1 MSRSRSRLHVDLT
14 RHVWRLGVAVALA
27 AAALALCG
35 AATAAP
41 PPVLTPPEVR
51 SAPGQFIVVAV
62 ANPVTGRPGAVG
74 GTAHGYGTGTNYRVS
89 ASAANTLREI
99 ARQYSLTPVSE
110 WPIEQLKMHCVLFRI
125 PPGTTRDAMI
135 ERLKADKR
143 VLIVQALNEFESAAT
158 APPVVPPVP
167 ASVAPDDPYARL
179 QSNVSALDIV
189 EAHNFSRGAGIR
201 VAIID
206 TGVDTHHPDLAGRTF
221 VTRNFIDN
229 DDASFRSDR
238 HGTQVAGLIAATS
251 DNGIGIVG
259 VAPDV
264 TIMAYKAC
272 WQASANTAG
281 RCNSFTIAQAL
292 ADALAAKAQIINLS
306 LVGPSDPL
314 LEALIARATEL
325 GVIVVGAASDDP
337 RLGFPARLP
346 RVLGVAEAEASPG
359 SADGAD
365 GILRAP
371 GRDIVTLV
379 PDGHYDFASG
389 SSLATAQISGV
400 VALLLARN
408 QKLDV
413 TRLRA
418 LLEQSTERHDTTR
431 GPFLSVN
438 ACAAVAM
445 VVRGASCAQ

>member
-1 MSRSRSRLHVDLT
+1 
-14 RHVWRLGVAVALA
+14 VWRLGIAVALT
-27 AAALALCG
+27 AAALVLCG

-74 GTAHGYGTGTNYRVS
+74 GTAHGYGSGTNYRVS
-89 ASAANTLREI
+89 ASAANTLQEI
-99 ARQYSLTPVSE
+99 ARQYSLTAVSE

-125 PPGTTRDAMI
+125 PPGTTREAVV
-135 ERLKADKR
+135 EKLKADKR
-143 VLIVQALNEFESAAT
+143 VLIVQPLNEFESAAA
-158 APPVVPPVP
+158 APAAQPVP
-167 ASVAPDDPYARL
+167 AASGSDDPYARL
-179 QSNVSALDIV
+179 QSNVSALDVV

-206 TGVDTHHPDLAGRTF
+206 TGVDTHHPDLAGRSF
-221 VTRNFIDN
+221 VTRNFIDS
-229 DDASFRSDR
+229 DDVAFRSDR
-238 HGTQVAGLIAATS
+238 HGTQVAGLIAAAS

-264 TIMAYKAC
+264 KLLAYKAC

-292 ADALAAKAQIINLS
+292 ADALAAKAQVINLS

-314 LEALIARATEL
+314 LEALIARAIEL
-325 GVIVVGAASDDP
+325 GVIVVGAVADDP

-346 RVLGVAEAEASPG
+346 GVLPVAVAEASLSSTASP
-359 SADGAD
+359 D

-379 PDGHYDFASG
+379 PNGHYDFASG
-389 SSLATAQISGV
+389 NSLATAQISGV

-408 QKLDV
+408 QKLGAV
-413 TRLRA
+413 RLREM
-418 LLEQSTERHDTTR
+418 LQQSTERHDTTR

-438 ACAAVAM
+438 ACTALAM